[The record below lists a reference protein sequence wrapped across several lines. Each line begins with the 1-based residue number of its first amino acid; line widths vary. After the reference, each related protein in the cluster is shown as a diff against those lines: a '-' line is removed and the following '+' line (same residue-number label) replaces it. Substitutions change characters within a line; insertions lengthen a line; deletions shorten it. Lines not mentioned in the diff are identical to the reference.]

1 MDEQPKN
8 AAIAIHGQFIK
19 DLSLEIPHA
28 PEIFSEIKSA
38 PKMDVHIDVKSEPK
52 GNGMFTSQL
61 DIAMTGKIEEK
72 TLFCK
77 KESAKIY
84 EKFIT
89 KRKTTEIISA
99 WRDFS
104 KISKI
109 KIENETAREKYKKIK
124 KNPAKYCAKS
134 TEPNW
139 SKNSGKIKRGIKDAK
154 SSKIIEKNVER
165 ILCHGE
171 KGSDRL
177 FSE

>member
-1 MDEQPKN
+1 MEAESKCHEKLKN
-8 AAIAIHGQFIK
+8 
-19 DLSLEIPHA
+19 L
-28 PEIFSEIKSA
+28 
-38 PKMDVHIDVKSEPK
+38 
-52 GNGMFTSQL
+52 
-61 DIAMTGKIEEK
+61 KIEEK

-165 ILCHGE
+165 ILCPCE